1 LTHQVFRL
9 PTPSSRFGEPSVVAV
24 GNGERGDQ
32 GSILAGFL
40 APHPPHLVYA
50 DNPEA
55 NEPRSEGGWE
65 QLRWAYQEIRRRIRE
80 ELKPDV
86 ILVHAPHWITM
97 IGHHVNCVPNPRG
110 FSVEPIFPDLLRF
123 HYDFK
128 TDVQL
133 AEAVFEEARADGL
146 VARRMDHP
154 GVRIDYAT
162 IGSLYLLNPEGD
174 IPVVSLSCNNN
185 PYFYSH
191 EGLEEMEQLGVA
203 TRRAIERS
211 GRRAV
216 LAASNSLSHIHFD
229 ETPSPPEDMSKEHPM
244 TFDAYKWDMRI
255 LEMLRRGR
263 TREVR
268 ALLPSYIEATEAEV
282 KGGALSWMLAAMDWP
297 EVPARVLAYQ
307 TVIGTGNAV
316 AEWPAAAAGNGNGV
330 SRG

>member
-1 LTHQVFRL
+1 MFRIPTPQSRL
-9 PTPSSRFGEPSVVAV
+9 PESPVAAIKSESRGAS
-24 GNGERGDQ
+24 
-32 GSILAGFL
+32 GSIVAGFL

-50 DNPEA
+50 ENPPA

-65 QLRWAYQEIRRRIRE
+65 QLRWAYQEVRRRIRE

-86 ILVHAPHWITM
+86 IVVHAPHWITM

-123 HYDFK
+123 HYDFH
-128 TDVQL
+128 TDVPL
-133 AEAVFEEARADGL
+133 AEAVYEEARAEGL
-146 VARRMDHP
+146 VASRMDHP

-185 PYFYSH
+185 PYFFSH
-191 EGLEEMEQLGVA
+191 EGLEDMERLGVA

-244 TFDAYKWDMRI
+244 NFDAYKWDMRI
-255 LEMLRRGR
+255 LELFRRGR

-268 ALLPSYIEATEAEV
+268 ALLGEYIEATEAEV
-282 KGGALSWMLAAMDWP
+282 KGGALSWMLAALEWP
-297 EVPARVLAYQ
+297 EIPAKVMAYQ

-316 AEWPAAAAGNGNGV
+316 AEWDLAQNGASHG
-330 SRG
+330 

>member
-1 LTHQVFRL
+1 M
-9 PTPSSRFGEPSVVAV
+9 
-24 GNGERGDQ
+24 
-32 GSILAGFL
+32 AGFL

-50 DNPEA
+50 DNPAA

-65 QLRWAYQEIRRRIRE
+65 QLRWAYQDIRRRIRE

-86 ILVHAPHWITM
+86 IIVHAPHWITM

-133 AEAVFEEARADGL
+133 AEAVYEEARADGL

-244 TFDAYKWDMRI
+244 NFDAYKWDMRI

-268 ALLPSYIEATEAEV
+268 ELLPEYIEATEAEV

-316 AEWPAAAAGNGNGV
+316 AEWPGAASANGNGA
-330 SRG
+330 GHG

>member
-1 LTHQVFRL
+1 MPHKVFRI
-9 PTPSSRFGEPSVVAV
+9 PTPPSSLVESPVATIKSDS
-24 GNGERGDQ
+24 RGSA
-32 GSILAGFL
+32 GSIVAGFL

-50 DNPEA
+50 DNPPA
-55 NEPRSEGGWE
+55 NEPQSEGGWE
-65 QLRWAYQEIRRRIRE
+65 QLRWAYQEVRRRIRE

-86 ILVHAPHWITM
+86 IVVHAPHWITM

-123 HYDFK
+123 HYDFH
-128 TDVQL
+128 TDVPL
-133 AEAVFEEARADGL
+133 AEAVYEEARSEGL
-146 VARRMDHP
+146 VTRRMDHP

-191 EGLEEMEQLGVA
+191 EGLEDMERLGVA

-244 TFDAYKWDMRI
+244 NFEAYKWDMRI
-255 LEMLRRGR
+255 LELLRRGR

-268 ALLPSYIEATEAEV
+268 ALLGEYIEATEAEV
-282 KGGALSWMLAAMDWP
+282 KGGALSWMMAAMDWP
-297 EVPARVLAYQ
+297 EIPAKVMAYQ

-316 AEWPAAAAGNGNGV
+316 AEWNLAGNGNGD
-330 SRG
+330 G